1 MPVPSHPHGAERG
14 CAGPSVNQIN
24 VRCPTS
30 GTKWPKA
37 LAKGSGSCYPP
48 RPPGGSVMALLS
60 PSPVPVGWCPPGY
73 QEQGAAGRCR
83 HSTEVWGCTVGS
95 SPATDTLI
103 PALRLLV
110 EHGRFAQAAGCHP
123 SGSAG
128 PQGGQ
133 SGVKPCQHSDS
144 GGPVGHQGL
153 QHLLSLPRHRDG
165 ISAVPRPAPLQ
176 PGRAL
181 LRPVHWGKARP

>member
-1 MPVPSHPHGAERG
+1 
-14 CAGPSVNQIN
+14 
-24 VRCPTS
+24 
-30 GTKWPKA
+30 
-37 LAKGSGSCYPP
+37 
-48 RPPGGSVMALLS
+48 MALLS
-60 PSPVPVGWCPPGY
+60 PPPVPVGWCPPGY

-133 SGVKPCQHSDS
+133 SGAKP
-144 GGPVGHQGL
+144 
-153 QHLLSLPRHRDG
+153 
-165 ISAVPRPAPLQ
+165 
-176 PGRAL
+176 
-181 LRPVHWGKARP
+181 